1 MEVGRAARLENSVVC
16 DPRLINRGSYGE
28 CGSLWDD
35 EIILGLNFKTKGSF
49 KSAVSII

>member
-1 MEVGRAARLENSVVC
+1 VDDS
-16 DPRLINRGSYGE
+16 RLINCESYGQS
-28 CGSLWDD
+28 GSLWDD